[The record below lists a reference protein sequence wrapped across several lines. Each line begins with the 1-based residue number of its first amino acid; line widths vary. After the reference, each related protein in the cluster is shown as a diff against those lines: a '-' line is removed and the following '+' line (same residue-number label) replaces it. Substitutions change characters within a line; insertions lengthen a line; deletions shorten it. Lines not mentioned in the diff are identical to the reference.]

1 MIVELGEKEI
11 IVRRIS
17 THIDARDVIEIIN
30 NTLERKDIKMIYNFE
45 GSPGPL
51 GEGIVIKIKLS
62 KKLSNVDISVLR
74 KIFELK
80 GIPVK
85 VNPA

>member
-1 MIVELGEKEI
+1 MIVELGEREI

-17 THIDARDVIEIIN
+17 THIDARDIIEIIN
-30 NTLERKDIKMIYNFE
+30 NTLEGKDIKMIYDFE

-62 KKLSNVDISVLR
+62 KRLSNVDISVLR

-85 VNPA
+85 VNLA

>member
-1 MIVELGEKEI
+1 MIVELGEREI

-17 THIDARDVIEIIN
+17 THIDARDIIEIIN
-30 NTLERKDIKMIYNFE
+30 NTLERKDIKMVYNFE

-51 GEGIVIKIKLS
+51 GEGIIIKIKLS
-62 KKLSNVDISVLR
+62 KRLSNVDISVLR

-85 VNPA
+85 VNLA

>member
-1 MIVELGEKEI
+1 MIVELGEREI

-17 THIDARDVIEIIN
+17 THIDARDIIEIIN
-30 NTLERKDIKMIYNFE
+30 NTLERKDVKMIYNFE

-62 KKLSNVDISVLR
+62 KRLSNVDISVLR

-85 VNPA
+85 VNLA

>member
-1 MIVELGEKEI
+1 MIVEVGEREI
-11 IVRRIS
+11 SVRRIS
-17 THIDARDVIEIIN
+17 THIDARDRIEIIN
-30 NTLERKDIKMIYNFE
+30 NTLERKDVKVIYNFE

-62 KKLSNVDISVLR
+62 KRLSNVDISVLR

-85 VNPA
+85 VNLA

>member
-1 MIVELGEKEI
+1 MIVELGEREI

-17 THIDARDVIEIIN
+17 THIDARDIIEIIN
-30 NTLERKDIKMIYNFE
+30 NTLERKDVKVIYNFE

-62 KKLSNVDISVLR
+62 KRLSNVDISVLR

-85 VNPA
+85 VNLA

>member
-85 VNPA
+85 VNLA

>member
-1 MIVELGEKEI
+1 MIVELREREI
-11 IVRRIS
+11 IIRRIS

-30 NTLERKDIKMIYNFE
+30 NTLERKDVKMIYNFE

-51 GEGIVIKIKLS
+51 GEGIVIKIKLN
-62 KKLSNVDISVLR
+62 KRLSNVDISVLR
-74 KIFELK
+74 KIFKLK

-85 VNPA
+85 VNLA

>member
-1 MIVELGEKEI
+1 MIVELGEREI

-17 THIDARDVIEIIN
+17 THIDARDIIEIIN

-62 KKLSNVDISVLR
+62 KRLSNVDISVLR

-85 VNPA
+85 VNLA